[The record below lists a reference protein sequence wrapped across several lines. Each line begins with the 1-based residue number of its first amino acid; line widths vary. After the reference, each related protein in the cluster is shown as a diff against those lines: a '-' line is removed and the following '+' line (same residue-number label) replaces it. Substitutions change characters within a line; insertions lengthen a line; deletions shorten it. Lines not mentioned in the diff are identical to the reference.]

1 MALPLHPLKV
11 MQGGKKQSRRKL
23 ENKDRTKYLSKFW
36 AHFNCIGLY
45 MGMRLPLPI
54 KKLWGNGV
62 GWTSHP
68 LVCKELCRKII
79 KKSNKTN
86 MNALYTP
93 SSKTCEKMKK

>member
-1 MALPLHPLKV
+1 MALPLHLSKV
-11 MQGGKKQSRRKL
+11 MKL
-23 ENKDRTKYLSKFW
+23 ENKDWTKYLSNF
-36 AHFNCIGLY
+36 FNCIGLY
-45 MGMRLPLPI
+45 MGMRLPLHI

-68 LVCKELCRKII
+68 LVCKEFVKEFLKKIQQ
-79 KKSNKTN
+79 TN